1 MLNEALMYVHSW
13 ITSRR
18 TLILERPLFVHL
30 VSHTEMCFDLVS
42 LTVSTHCHEA
52 TRDTMRVRSR
62 RGAGELIEGS
72 K

>member
-1 MLNEALMYVHSW
+1 MLNEALMYVHYW
-13 ITSRR
+13 ITSR

-30 VSHTEMCFDLVS
+30 VSHTETCFDLVS
-42 LTVSTHCHEA
+42 LTVSTHCHEP